1 MAAWS
6 TTAVSLTCT
15 HTRRGR
21 NGGKELLVD
30 RWRAQPCVWVISCC
44 YLSADWI
51 VVLFWL
57 FFLGLLPTAR
67 PPRRQHIMQHHW
79 FTFCYI
85 VVFLIVPRIINKLK
99 HLDRALHK
107 QERTHC
113 IWIPLLAAWVLSL
126 CFALGFF
133 FIQRLVDDHKWM
145 RNIIPTAITEIP
157 TFRHT
162 SFSVSYLTDKK
173 REDLALY
180 ILRR

>member
-15 HTRRGR
+15 LNTRRGR

-30 RWRAQPCVWVISCC
+30 RGRAHPCVWVISCC

-126 CFALGFF
+126 CFTLGFF
-133 FIQRLVDDHKWM
+133 LFRGLWMITNGWEILSRQLSQKYPHSVILPSLLVIWQ
-145 RNIIPTAITEIP
+145 T
-157 TFRHT
+157 
-162 SFSVSYLTDKK
+162 KK
-173 REDLALY
+173 EKT
-180 ILRR
+180 